1 MDVGICPFLLAY
13 VLLPAGVLSC
23 SAYATFLLLQAEVH
37 RSLTQHGLL
46 EQWEAAWQQGAELA
60 QVYVQAQLQGGTWIT
75 SRSYTRHQTRNAS
88 TVLVDVGSG
97 SSSSSS
103 GVRPRVGEVEYYL
116 KLRQPDD
123 DGADSSSSSSS
134 LLIAMLRVLK
144 TKVQVQHH
152 VADLLLEAYDG
163 VYEQRSGVDRL
174 WAVPAQHIRAAMDV
188 CRTNVDGTV
197 MLTATPVTGRSK
209 RVAFG
214 TS

>member
-1 MDVGICPFLLAY
+1 MFV
-13 VLLPAGVLSC
+13 
-23 SAYATFLLLQAEVH
+23 QAEVH

-46 EQWEAAWQQGAELA
+46 EQWEAAWQEGAELA

-88 TVLVDVGSG
+88 RVLVDVGSG
-97 SSSSSS
+97 SSSSS

-116 KLRQPDD
+116 KLRQPGD
-123 DGADSSSSSSS
+123 DGGDSSSSS

-152 VADLLLEAYDG
+152 VADLLLEAHEG

-174 WAVPAQHIRAAMDV
+174 WAVPVQHIRAALDV
-188 CRTNVDGTV
+188 CRQNVDGTV

-209 RVAFG
+209 RVACG

>member
-1 MDVGICPFLLAY
+1 M
-13 VLLPAGVLSC
+13 
-23 SAYATFLLLQAEVH
+23 
-37 RSLTQHGLL
+37 
-46 EQWEAAWQQGAELA
+46 
-60 QVYVQAQLQGGTWIT
+60 YVQAQLQGGTWVT

-88 TVLVDVGSG
+88 RVLVDVGTG
-97 SSSSSS
+97 SSSST

-116 KLRQPDD
+116 KLRQPGDD
-123 DGADSSSSSSS
+123 EADSSSSGSSSSS

-163 VYEQRSGVDRL
+163 VYEKRSGVDRL
-174 WAVPAQHIRAAMDV
+174 WAVPVQHIRAALDV
-188 CRTNVDGTV
+188 CRTNYDGTV